1 MYLFLTIFEIFN
13 LLKMKKLLCY
23 LLFCLSIHTYAQ
35 KEANIWYFGRN
46 AALDFS
52 SGTPL
57 PYGNATDNKLNT
69 FEGCSSFSRIDNGK
83 LLFYIGA
90 PSPDARNLTIWNKNN
105 EPMPYAN
112 VENGGQLLLGDSSS
126 SQAALTVPKPK
137 SDPSEPDIYYV
148 FTVGANFTGGNNR
161 GFWYYTVDMSLEGGD
176 GDVVGDEISLY
187 EEDSQRSI
195 WSEKITAVKGTGC
208 NTFWV
213 ISFVQASFVTDNK
226 AAFYVYKVDENGVDV
241 DNPIISKISNYNI
254 TDPRGYL
261 KVSPDGTKLVAANMN
276 GGTYIFNFDKSTG
289 IVNNFLDATVPS
301 QLDLVPEGGGINQK
315 GYGVEFSPSSERL
328 YVSTGSFRLNINNI
342 PEEYLFQFDL
352 SLSTL
357 SEINDSKFQVY
368 TYRNSRGALQLAPNG
383 KIYWTSDGNNDDL
396 VAVGIDDPNPNN
408 NISVINNPENLG
420 STCNYSHQSV
430 DLGEGSPTQGLPP
443 FIASLLLP
451 VALETT
457 DTGQEINNQTLQFCE
472 GDAKTIKPNSEAI
485 EGTISSYQWLFNDED
500 IDSELTLQLN
510 DIKTTDAGVYTLTIE
525 LVDSCGNASQLE
537 GTFTVEVFDKAE
549 VVNTPTDVFHC
560 DIDVDGFTM
569 AAVRTATESQIIDSP
584 STSPLE
590 VLYFE
595 SEVDAIANTN
605 TLLDIEV
612 FNIDV
617 PKTIYARVHNTAAP
631 NLCYDYTSFKL
642 SVTGLPTPKDDVIY
656 NLCDDSA
663 SGNDTDGITNN
674 FRLSTKD
681 VEILGSLDAS
691 QYTVSYYSTE
701 IGANTKDATT
711 QIDASVDYASNTQ
724 TVYARVENKDN
735 EDCYTVVPLQLVVN
749 PLPIITNIVALKQ
762 CDINADKQTTFNLTE
777 AELSVSNNY
786 ENETFTYFATEAAAI
801 AGTPQVT
808 DKTAYFVDTT
818 GEAWVRAISNFGC
831 YRIAKINLTV
841 SFAPNNP
848 YSETFI
854 ACDDF
859 LDADGNDTA
868 TNSDTD
874 GITSFDFSNAP
885 NGITS
890 DPDIAV
896 EFYESLEDRTA
907 SINEIQNIANYR
919 NKNIP
924 NTTGTPFPIYYKLI
938 SIANNDCQGLG
949 EIYLQIN
956 SVPSATV
963 VDNMIACDNLDDGNA
978 TNGEVAFNLESNTP
992 TILGTQSAV
1001 DYTITY
1007 HESKAQAQSGANPLA
1022 SPYTNTTRDLQ
1033 TIYVRVT
1040 NNTTGCFT
1048 NHEQFDLIVN
1058 PLPVANFVDNIEI
1071 CDDASDGSASN
1082 GYSQSIDLSVQTATI
1097 LGTQDP
1103 TQFSVTY
1110 HDSLE
1115 HAQSGFPE
1123 LNTTSF
1129 QNSIPFRQTI
1139 YVRVFNATTGCANGI
1154 STFDVIVHGAPNVLL
1169 TDISNLSLC
1178 DDATDGDDTNGI
1190 VQNFDLTT
1198 QTTSILNN
1206 YDSALHDDFTISYHT
1221 TQSGAE
1227 TGGDIIPDTQITQYQ
1242 NIPQPDGS
1250 PERIYIRVTNKDT
1263 GCISTDTY
1271 FDLIVNPL
1279 PDFEVTTPQIVCLN
1293 DTPLTLI
1300 AENPTA
1306 SYSYQWTL
1314 VSDGSVLGNN
1324 QTLDVLEAGVYRVT
1338 ATNTTTGCSR
1348 FYDITV
1354 NASEPAKFTLDDIT
1368 IVDDSDNNTISI
1380 NTTNLGIGDYEYA
1393 LTNEQGDFVKNYQDT
1408 PVFENLEG
1416 GIYTILIRD
1425 KNGCDV
1431 TGIPTLTVPVIE
1443 YPKFFTPN
1451 NDGVNDTWFI
1461 KGANSTFFQSSA
1473 IYIFNRYGKAVAEIK
1488 LNEPGWDGTYNGK
1501 KLPSDDYWFS
1511 IKLTGRPDKTG
1522 NFSLLR
1528 K

>member
-1 MYLFLTIFEIFN
+1 MTLYLKKKNNQFLVLLLFLSYSF
-13 LLKMKKLLCY
+13 
-23 LLFCLSIHTYAQ
+23 LFSQNDTVSGAKGFCSDVGIVFDNTFSGTAAEVGPNYSCLASQPNPA
-35 KEANIWYFGRN
+35 WYFLKIDVSGN
-46 AALDFS
+46 LILEISQVDTTGNGIDVDFIAWGPFTETELAEIQGGDYS
-52 SGTPL
+52 
-57 PYGNATDNKLNT
+57 YLNIPNQT
-69 FEGCSSFSRIDNGK
+69 GCSFSI
-83 LLFYIGA
+83 
-90 PSPDARNLTIWNKNN
+90 
-105 EPMPYAN
+105 
-112 VENGGQLLLGDSSS
+112 
-126 SQAALTVPKPK
+126 
-137 SDPSEPDIYYV
+137 
-148 FTVGANFTGGNNR
+148 
-161 GFWYYTVDMSLEGGD
+161 
-176 GDVVGDEISLY
+176 
-187 EEDSQRSI
+187 
-195 WSEKITAVKGTGC
+195 
-208 NTFWV
+208 
-213 ISFVQASFVTDNK
+213 
-226 AAFYVYKVDENGVDV
+226 
-241 DNPIISKISNYNI
+241 
-254 TDPRGYL
+254 
-261 KVSPDGTKLVAANMN
+261 
-276 GGTYIFNFDKSTG
+276 
-289 IVNNFLDATVPS
+289 
-301 QLDLVPEGGGINQK
+301 
-315 GYGVEFSPSSERL
+315 
-328 YVSTGSFRLNINNI
+328 
-342 PEEYLFQFDL
+342 
-352 SLSTL
+352 
-357 SEINDSKFQVY
+357 
-368 TYRNSRGALQLAPNG
+368 
-383 KIYWTSDGNNDDL
+383 
-396 VAVGIDDPNPNN
+396 
-408 NISVINNPENLG
+408 
-420 STCNYSHQSV
+420 
-430 DLGEGSPTQGLPP
+430 
-443 FIASLLLP
+443 
-451 VALETT
+451 
-457 DTGQEINNQTLQFCE
+457 
-472 GDAKTIKPNSEAI
+472 EAI
-485 EGTISSYQWLFNDED
+485 ETLTINGALTGEYYLVLITNYQGLQGTISMEEVSPAGSTNVGSTDCSIIAGDLGPDQTVCEGNIILDGTPTTGTATSYEWLLDSGAGFVTIAGATNATLEITNNVSGNYKVIYEDADGNKGEDEVVITFLPFPVATSPTALEFCDTDLDGFQAFNLQDE
-500 IDSELTLQLN
+500 
-510 DIKTTDAGVYTLTIE
+510 KTTEILNGQDPAIFEVRYFLNPT
-525 LVDSCGNASQLE
+525 NAS
-537 GTFTVEVFDKAE
+537 
-549 VVNTPTDVFHC
+549 
-560 DIDVDGFTM
+560 
-569 AAVRTATESQIIDSP
+569 
-584 STSPLE
+584 
-590 VLYFE
+590 
-595 SEVDAIANTN
+595 TN
-605 TLLDIEV
+605 TTDIPDPTNYINATA
-612 FNIDV
+612 FTSA
-617 PKTIYARVHNTAAP
+617 TIYARVHNILNP
-631 NLCYDYTSFKL
+631 NLCYATTSFNVK
-642 SVTGLPTPKDDVIY
+642 VTAQPVATAPTNY

-681 VEILGSLDAS
+681 VEILGSLDPS
-691 QYTVSYYSTE
+691 QYTVSYYGTE

-749 PLPIITNIVALKQ
+749 PLPVITNVLELKQ

-777 AELSVSNNY
+777 AELSVSDNY

-801 AGTPQVT
+801 AGSPQVT

-848 YSETFI
+848 YSETFFS
-854 ACDDF
+854 CDDF

-874 GITSFDFSNAP
+874 GITNFDFSNAP

-890 DPDIAV
+890 DPDIVV
-896 EFYESLEDRTA
+896 EFYETIEDRTA
-907 SINEIQNIANYR
+907 SINEIQEIQDIANYR

-949 EIYLQIN
+949 EIYLQVN
-956 SVPSATV
+956 PVPSATV

-992 TILGTQSAV
+992 TILGTQSAT
-1001 DYTITY
+1001 DYTVTY
-1007 HESKAQAQSGANPLA
+1007 HETPAQAQSGVNPLA

-1082 GYSQSIDLSVQTATI
+1082 GFSQSIDLSVQTATI

-1103 TQFSVTY
+1103 TQFSVSY
-1110 HDSLE
+1110 HTSLFN
-1115 HAQSGFPE
+1115 AQNNVDPVDE
-1123 LNTTSF
+1123 NPYTNDT
-1129 QNSIPFRQTI
+1129 PFRETI

-1206 YDSALHDDFTISYHT
+1206 YDIALHDDFTISYHRS
-1221 TQSGAE
+1221 QAHAE
-1227 TGGDIIPDTQITQYQ
+1227 TGDSPITDSEASQYQ
-1242 NIPQPDGS
+1242 NTPQPDGN

-1431 TGIPTLTVPVIE
+1431 TGVPTLTVPVIE

-1511 IKLTGRPDKTG
+1511 IKLQGETMG
-1522 NFSLLR
+1522 NRERKGHFSLIR
-1528 K
+1528 R

>member
-1 MYLFLTIFEIFN
+1 MLKFPKIRFLCMQQPKNNSVFFTASFFKKNLFLAFFISLPFTTIYGQIIEVNNDTNNPIESNYSIQELVKKILISGACAGVNNFEIQAVDTNISTKSYGYF
-13 LLKMKKLLCY
+13 KKTNDADPFPFSEGIVL
-23 LLFCLSIHTYAQ
+23 
-35 KEANIWYFGRN
+35 
-46 AALDFS
+46 S
-52 SGTPL
+52 SGSAQSI
-57 PYGNATDNKLNT
+57 GNAVNTTLLTSPNGLSGDTDLETALARSFSNDATFVKFEFTPVSAEFSFNYLMASEEYDGNT
-69 FEGCSSFSRIDNGK
+69 ECNFADGFAFLLRKKGTTDYTNLAVLPDTTPVNVTNINDSAACGANESFFEGYN
-83 LLFYIGA
+83 A
-90 PSPDARNLTIWNKNN
+90 
-105 EPMPYAN
+105 
-112 VENGGQLLLGDSSS
+112 
-126 SQAALTVPKPK
+126 
-137 SDPSEPDIYYV
+137 
-148 FTVGANFTGGNNR
+148 FTGGTSTGTVNDTNYNGR
-161 GFWYYTVDMSLEGGD
+161 TKVLTAVASGLDIGETYEIKLVVADFGNTENPNDNIWDTAVFIEAGSFNLGLDLGEDLTTVTGDAVCGTERLLDANITADSYQWFFKNIGADDSAYTAITDATNSTYTASIDAFGTGVYKLELNASDDCASGGS
-176 GDVVGDEISLY
+176 DEITL
-187 EEDSQRSI
+187 EFLTNPMNNTG
-195 WSEKITAVKGTGC
+195 ITALEACDTD
-208 NTFWV
+208 TDL
-213 ISFVQASFVTDNK
+213 IVTHNLTSK
-226 AAFYVYKVDENGVDV
+226 TTEILNGQ
-241 DNPIISKISNYNI
+241 
-254 TDPRGYL
+254 DPTVFEVRY
-261 KVSPDGTKLVAANMN
+261 
-276 GGTYIFNFDKSTG
+276 
-289 IVNNFLDATVPS
+289 FLDATNASNNTTDIP
-301 QLDLVPEGGGINQK
+301 DPTNYTNTNANETIYIRIHNRNQVSCAVTSSFS
-315 GYGVEFSPSSERL
+315 VE
-328 YVSTGSFRLNINNI
+328 VTA
-342 PEEYLFQFDL
+342 Q
-352 SLSTL
+352 
-357 SEINDSKFQVY
+357 
-368 TYRNSRGALQLAPNG
+368 
-383 KIYWTSDGNNDDL
+383 
-396 VAVGIDDPNPNN
+396 
-408 NISVINNPENLG
+408 
-420 STCNYSHQSV
+420 
-430 DLGEGSPTQGLPP
+430 
-443 FIASLLLP
+443 P
-451 VALETT
+451 VAT
-457 DTGQEINNQTLQFCE
+457 
-472 GDAKTIKPNSEAI
+472 A
-485 EGTISSYQWLFNDED
+485 
-500 IDSELTLQLN
+500 
-510 DIKTTDAGVYTLTIE
+510 
-525 LVDSCGNASQLE
+525 
-537 GTFTVEVFDKAE
+537 
-549 VVNTPTDVFHC
+549 PT
-560 DIDVDGFTM
+560 
-569 AAVRTATESQIIDSP
+569 
-584 STSPLE
+584 
-590 VLYFE
+590 
-595 SEVDAIANTN
+595 N
-605 TLLDIEV
+605 
-612 FNIDV
+612 
-617 PKTIYARVHNTAAP
+617 
-631 NLCYDYTSFKL
+631 
-642 SVTGLPTPKDDVIY
+642 Y

-777 AELSVSNNY
+777 AELSVSDNY

-801 AGTPQVT
+801 AGSPQVT

-956 SVPSATV
+956 SVPSATAV
-963 VDNMIACDNLDDGNA
+963 NNMIACDNLDDGNT

-1001 DYTITY
+1001 DYTVTY

-1461 KGANSTFFQSSA
+1461 KGANSTFFQSST

-1511 IKLTGRPDKTG
+1511 IKLQGETIG
-1522 NFSLLR
+1522 NRERKGHFSLIR
-1528 K
+1528 R